1 MLVRGL
7 LAALLSLGA
16 LPLGA
21 CGDDDDDDTGG
32 EGEGEC
38 VQDTSDSPANAIDLE
53 VRSTE
58 ACAADPEACV
68 TEGLICPLG
77 DRDYYNIT
85 VPDASLLR
93 VKLLLEAP
101 LSQVGIGYNIYD
113 QSGEVLQVTGTTVAA
128 GVPLDEVS
136 CPAAGNYVLLVQDQ
150 ADDAFDFRH
159 PYQLTVTTE
168 PEPDQGETD
177 GEIPL
182 GLGSSTTGLISCLG
196 DIDQYGLD
204 VPANTLLGVHLTSE
218 VATYEPSYRVL
229 KPDGTLL
236 YQNMNES
243 GSVLATDI
251 QGLYTVPAAGHYILE
266 VLDWTVDDEDRR
278 TADADTPYT
287 LEVSATNEPDPY
299 DQDPRNDTANTATNL
314 GNMSCGGSYAG
325 QTINGYFSAIG
336 DVDWYRVPLSGC
348 GNGIV
353 QVSLS
358 TAGTDMV
365 DPQIRIVRR
374 YTNKSCERDEDC
386 VSLDTSCDCDIECA
400 GWGNTCVGVVDVNR
414 PDGANPCEPN
424 DENPNYRPGTCA
436 GASTCIGGVCGAT
449 QFEKNAQAGTAV
461 ATAQPLLDTDQ
472 VYVVVNDFRSDAS
485 DVDTAYTLR
494 IETRADP
501 DAFERDSVYNPY
513 PFRYIERDINEDL
526 AQPSGSA
533 EAGFCVTGTMAT
545 ENDEDWFYYSSA
557 CPDQQAG
564 VDACTIN
571 VDSTFEAGP
580 VDFLVTVVRNG
591 DDWFQPAAID
601 EAGNNTAQSVTYGPP
616 NECFF
621 AVEGDSGYY
630 IVINDNRGTRNNPTS
645 MDWSDTQHYT
655 VCFRPYVVGCNA
667 PCQWIAEGGGGCN
680 L

>member
-1 MLVRGL
+1 MLLRTL
-7 LAALLSLGA
+7 LATLLSLGA

-21 CGDDDDDDTGG
+21 CGDDDDDDIGG

-38 VQDTSDSPANAIDLE
+38 VQDTSDAPGNAIPLD
-53 VRSTE
+53 VQTTE
-58 ACAADPEACV
+58 ACAAAPDTCV
-68 TEGLICPLG
+68 TEGFICPLG
-77 DRDYYNIT
+77 DRDFYRIT
-85 VPDASLLR
+85 VPESSLLR

-101 LSQVGIGYNIYD
+101 LSQVGIGYNVYD
-113 QSGEVLQVTGTTVAA
+113 AAGEVLQVTGSTVAA

-136 CPAAGNYVLLVQDQ
+136 CPAAGEYLVLVADQ
-150 ADDAFDFRH
+150 SDDAFDFRH

-168 PEPDQGETD
+168 PEPDQGESD
-177 GEIPL
+177 AEIPL

-196 DIDQYGLD
+196 DIDAYGLD
-204 VPANTLLGVHLTSE
+204 VPANTLLGVHLTSD
-218 VATYEPSYRVL
+218 VASYEPSYRVL
-229 KPDGTLL
+229 KPNPDGSTTLL

-243 GSVLATDI
+243 GSVQATDI
-251 QGLYTVPAAGHYILE
+251 QGLYTVPTAGHYILE
-266 VLDWTVDDEDRR
+266 VLDWEVDDEDRR

-287 LEVSATNEPDPY
+287 LEVSATAEPDPY
-299 DQDPRNDTANTATNL
+299 DQDPRNDTANTATAL
-314 GNMSCGGSYAG
+314 GAMSCGGSYGG

-336 DVDWYRVPLSGC
+336 DIDWFRVPLSGC

-365 DPQIRIVRR
+365 DPQIRLVRR
-374 YTNKSCERDEDC
+374 YAAKPCTRDEEC
-386 VSLDTSCDCDIECA
+386 VSLDITCDYDIDCA
-400 GWGNTCVGVVDVNR
+400 GWGNTCVGVHGD
-414 PDGANPCEPN
+414 PDRR
-424 DENPNYRPGTCA
+424 DEDPTYEPGTCA
-436 GASTCIGGVCGAT
+436 GASACVAGACGAT

-485 DVDTAYTLR
+485 DVDTSYSLR

-513 PFRYIERDINEDL
+513 PFRFIEREINEDL

-533 EAGFCVTGTMAT
+533 EAGFCITGTMAT

-571 VDSTFEAGP
+571 VDSTFDAGP
-580 VDFLVTVVRNG
+580 VDFVVTVVRNG
-591 DDWFQPAAID
+591 DDWFQPAAVD
-601 EAGNNTAQSVTYGPP
+601 EAGNNSSMTVPYGPP

-621 AVEGDSGYY
+621 AVEGDTGYY
-630 IVINDNRGTRNNPTS
+630 IVVTDNRGTRNNPTA
-645 MDWSDTQHYT
+645 MDWSDTQQYN